1 MSTFA
6 KVLLAT
12 DLTPQ
17 SDNLTECLF
26 SLCPDTETEVV
37 LAHVFDDDDDADPDG
52 SNYKKVNSR
61 LEGYK
66 NDLEQAGYEEVTI
79 VTPVGDEPFEAICD
93 AGEEHEAD
101 LLMVASHGKGFLK
114 STLMGST
121 TFDLARAT
129 TLPLF
134 ISKEDNKDA
143 SKLLDTILIPTDFSQ
158 KSLDCLN
165 VVRGLREYIGNV
177 IFIHVIE
184 RYRSKEEYK
193 EKYGNARLFLQEL
206 VDELKIFGIK
216 ADYDKPMLI
225 EKELGDGITK
235 IQTGKY
241 KVEFSTSDIIS
252 LDAGMYVFDL
262 RYTIGSTPSIPL
274 SGYIVVADSVFTNN
288 QGE

>member
-66 NDLEQAGYEEVTI
+66 NDLEQAGYEEVTV

-134 ISKEDNKDA
+134 ISKEDGKDA

-177 IFIHVIE
+177 IFVHVIE

-193 EKYGNARLFLQEL
+193 EKYGNAKLFLQEL
-206 VDELKIFGIK
+206 VDELQIFGIK
-216 ADYDKPMLI
+216 ADYRIGRGAASKEIVHVSRQEHASLI
-225 EKELGDGITK
+225 IIAK
-235 IQTGKY
+235 TG
-241 KVEFSTSDIIS
+241 
-252 LDAGMYVFDL
+252 AGLVKGLVM
-262 RYTIGSTPSIPL
+262 GSTAQN
-274 SGYIVVADSVFTNN
+274 VVLNSTCGILLLPAEDALDD
-288 QGE
+288 

>member
-66 NDLEQAGYEEVTI
+66 NDLEQAGYEEVTV

-134 ISKEDNKDA
+134 ISKEDGKDA

-177 IFIHVIE
+177 IFVHVIE

-193 EKYGNARLFLQEL
+193 EKFANARLFLQEL
-206 VDELKIFGIK
+206 VDELEIFGIK
-216 ADYDKPMLI
+216 ADYRIGRGAASKEIVHVARQEHASLI
-225 EKELGDGITK
+225 IIAK
-235 IQTGKY
+235 TG
-241 KVEFSTSDIIS
+241 
-252 LDAGMYVFDL
+252 AGLVKGLVM
-262 RYTIGSTPSIPL
+262 GSTAQN
-274 SGYIVVADSVFTNN
+274 VVLNSTCGILLLPAEDALDD
-288 QGE
+288 

>member
-66 NDLEQAGYEEVTI
+66 NELEQAGYEEVKVI
-79 VTPVGDEPFEAICD
+79 TPVGDEPFEAICD

-134 ISKEDNKDA
+134 ISKDDGADA
-143 SKLLDTILIPTDFSQ
+143 SKLLETILIPTDFSK
-158 KSLDCLN
+158 KSLAALN
-165 VVRGLREYIGNV
+165 VVRGLREFVGNV
-177 IFIHVIE
+177 IFVHVIE
-184 RYRSKEEYK
+184 RFRSKEDYR
-193 EKYGNARLFLQEL
+193 EKYGNARMFLQEL
-206 VDELKIFGIK
+206 VDELKIFGID
-216 ADYDKPMLI
+216 ADFRIGRGAASKEIVHLARQEHANLI
-225 EKELGDGITK
+225 
-235 IQTGKY
+235 
-241 KVEFSTSDIIS
+241 IIS
-252 LDAGMYVFDL
+252 KTGAGLVKGLVM
-262 RYTIGSTPSIPL
+262 GSTAQN
-274 SGYIVVADSVFTNN
+274 VVLNSTCGILLLPAEDSLDD
-288 QGE
+288 

>member
-37 LAHVFDDDDDADPDG
+37 QAHVFDDDDDADPDG

-66 NDLEQAGYEEVTI
+66 NDLEQAGYEEVTV

-114 STLMGST
+114 STIMGST

-177 IFIHVIE
+177 IFVHVIE

-193 EKYGNARLFLQEL
+193 EKYGNAKLFLQEL

-216 ADYDKPMLI
+216 ADYHIGRGAASKEIVHVSRQEHASLI
-225 EKELGDGITK
+225 IIAK
-235 IQTGKY
+235 TG
-241 KVEFSTSDIIS
+241 
-252 LDAGMYVFDL
+252 AGLVKGLVM
-262 RYTIGSTPSIPL
+262 GSTAQN
-274 SGYIVVADSVFTNN
+274 VVLNSTCGILLLPAEDALDD
-288 QGE
+288 

>member
-134 ISKEDNKDA
+134 ISKEDNKEA

-216 ADYDKPMLI
+216 ADYRIGRGAASKEIVHVSRQEHASLI
-225 EKELGDGITK
+225 IIAK
-235 IQTGKY
+235 TG
-241 KVEFSTSDIIS
+241 
-252 LDAGMYVFDL
+252 AGLVKGLVM
-262 RYTIGSTPSIPL
+262 GSTAQN
-274 SGYIVVADSVFTNN
+274 VVLNSTCGILLLPAEDALDD
-288 QGE
+288 

>member
-93 AGEEHEAD
+93 AGEEYEAD

-216 ADYDKPMLI
+216 ADYRIGRGAASKEIVHVSRQEHASLI
-225 EKELGDGITK
+225 IIAK
-235 IQTGKY
+235 TG
-241 KVEFSTSDIIS
+241 
-252 LDAGMYVFDL
+252 AGLVKGLVM
-262 RYTIGSTPSIPL
+262 GSTAQN
-274 SGYIVVADSVFTNN
+274 VVLNSTCGILLLPAEDALDD
-288 QGE
+288 

>member
-52 SNYKKVNSR
+52 SNFKKVNSR

-66 NDLEQAGYEEVTI
+66 NELEQAGYEEVTVI
-79 VTPVGDEPFEAICD
+79 TPVGDEPFEAICD
-93 AGEEHEAD
+93 AGEEQEAD

-134 ISKEDNKDA
+134 ISKDDGKDA

-216 ADYDKPMLI
+216 ADYRIGRGAASKEIVHVSRQEHASLI
-225 EKELGDGITK
+225 IIAK
-235 IQTGKY
+235 TG
-241 KVEFSTSDIIS
+241 
-252 LDAGMYVFDL
+252 AGLVKGLVM
-262 RYTIGSTPSIPL
+262 GSTAQN
-274 SGYIVVADSVFTNN
+274 VVLNSTCGILLLPAEDALDD
-288 QGE
+288 

>member
-17 SDNLTECLF
+17 ADNLTECLF

-66 NDLEQAGYEEVTI
+66 NDLEQAGYEDVTV

-114 STLMGST
+114 STIMGST

-129 TLPLF
+129 SLPLF
-134 ISKEDNKDA
+134 ISKEDGKNA
-143 SKLLDTILIPTDFSQ
+143 SKLLDTILIPTDFSK
-158 KSLDCLN
+158 KSLAALN
-165 VVRGLREYIGNV
+165 VVRGLREFVGRV
-177 IFIHVIE
+177 IFVHVIE
-184 RYRSKEEYK
+184 RSRSKEDYK

-206 VDELKIFGIK
+206 VDELKIFGID
-216 ADYDKPMLI
+216 ADYRIGRGAASKEIVHLSRQEHAQLI
-225 EKELGDGITK
+225 
-235 IQTGKY
+235 
-241 KVEFSTSDIIS
+241 IIS
-252 LDAGMYVFDL
+252 KTGAGLVKGLVM
-262 RYTIGSTPSIPL
+262 GSTAQNVILNATCGILLLPAEDAL
-274 SGYIVVADSVFTNN
+274 DD
-288 QGE
+288 

>member
-66 NDLEQAGYEEVTI
+66 NDLEQAGYEEVTV

-114 STLMGST
+114 STIMGST

-177 IFIHVIE
+177 IFVHVIE

-193 EKYGNARLFLQEL
+193 EKYGNAKLFLQEL

-216 ADYDKPMLI
+216 ADYRIGRGAASKEIVHVSRQEHASLI
-225 EKELGDGITK
+225 IIAK
-235 IQTGKY
+235 TG
-241 KVEFSTSDIIS
+241 
-252 LDAGMYVFDL
+252 AGLVKGLVM
-262 RYTIGSTPSIPL
+262 GSTAQN
-274 SGYIVVADSVFTNN
+274 VVLNSTCGILLLPAEDALD
-288 QGE
+288 E

>member
-66 NDLEQAGYEEVTI
+66 NDLEQAGYEEVTV

-114 STLMGST
+114 STIMGST

-177 IFIHVIE
+177 IFVHVIE

-193 EKYGNARLFLQEL
+193 EKYGRIATRITGDAVVVSSSEVREKIKSGEDISDL
-206 VDELKIFGIK
+206 VPPAVAAYIK
-216 ADYDKPMLI
+216 
-225 EKELGDGITK
+225 EKGL
-235 IQTGKY
+235 Y
-241 KVEFSTSDIIS
+241 
-252 LDAGMYVFDL
+252 L
-262 RYTIGSTPSIPL
+262 
-274 SGYIVVADSVFTNN
+274 
-288 QGE
+288 

>member
-17 SDNLTECLF
+17 ADNLTECLF

-66 NDLEQAGYEEVTI
+66 NDLEQAGYEDVTV

-114 STLMGST
+114 STIMGST

-129 TLPLF
+129 SLPLF
-134 ISKEDNKDA
+134 ISKEDGKNA
-143 SKLLDTILIPTDFSQ
+143 SKLLDNILIPTDFSK
-158 KSLDCLN
+158 KSLAALN
-165 VVRGLREYIGNV
+165 VVRCLREFVGRV
-177 IFIHVIE
+177 IFVRVIE
-184 RYRSKEEYK
+184 RSRSKEDHK

-206 VDELKIFGIK
+206 VDELKIFGID
-216 ADYDKPMLI
+216 ADYRIGRGAASKEIVHLSRQEHAQLI
-225 EKELGDGITK
+225 
-235 IQTGKY
+235 
-241 KVEFSTSDIIS
+241 IIS
-252 LDAGMYVFDL
+252 KTGAGLVKGLVM
-262 RYTIGSTPSIPL
+262 GSTAQNVILNATCGILLLPAEDAL
-274 SGYIVVADSVFTNN
+274 DD
-288 QGE
+288 

>member
-52 SNYKKVNSR
+52 SNFKKVNSR

-66 NDLEQAGYEEVTI
+66 NDLEQAGYEEVSVI
-79 VTPVGDEPFEAICD
+79 TPVGDEPFEAICD

-134 ISKEDNKDA
+134 ISKDGGADA
-143 SKLLDTILIPTDFSQ
+143 SKLLDTILIPTDFSK
-158 KSLDCLN
+158 KSLAALN
-165 VVRGLREYIGNV
+165 VVRGLREYVGNV

-184 RYRSKEEYK
+184 RFRSKEDYK
-193 EKYGNARLFLQEL
+193 EKYGNARMFLQEL
-206 VDELKIFGIK
+206 VDELKIFGID
-216 ADYDKPMLI
+216 ADFRISRGAASKEIVHLARQEHANLI
-225 EKELGDGITK
+225 
-235 IQTGKY
+235 
-241 KVEFSTSDIIS
+241 IIS
-252 LDAGMYVFDL
+252 KTGAGLVKGLVM
-262 RYTIGSTPSIPL
+262 GSTAQN
-274 SGYIVVADSVFTNN
+274 VVLNSTCGILLLPADDAADD
-288 QGE
+288 

>member
-79 VTPVGDEPFEAICD
+79 VTPVGDEPFESICD

-216 ADYDKPMLI
+216 ADYRIGRGAASKEIVHVSRQEHASLI
-225 EKELGDGITK
+225 IIAK
-235 IQTGKY
+235 TG
-241 KVEFSTSDIIS
+241 
-252 LDAGMYVFDL
+252 AGLVKGLVM
-262 RYTIGSTPSIPL
+262 GSTAQN
-274 SGYIVVADSVFTNN
+274 VVLNSTCGILLLPAEDALDD
-288 QGE
+288 

>member
-79 VTPVGDEPFEAICD
+79 VTPVGDEPFGAICD

-216 ADYDKPMLI
+216 ADYRIGRGAASKEIVHVSRQEHASLI
-225 EKELGDGITK
+225 IIAK
-235 IQTGKY
+235 TG
-241 KVEFSTSDIIS
+241 
-252 LDAGMYVFDL
+252 AGLVKGLVM
-262 RYTIGSTPSIPL
+262 GSTAQN
-274 SGYIVVADSVFTNN
+274 VVLNSTCGILLLPAEDALDD
-288 QGE
+288 

>member
-66 NDLEQAGYEEVTI
+66 NELEQAGYEEVKVI
-79 VTPVGDEPFEAICD
+79 TPVGDEPFEAICD

-134 ISKEDNKDA
+134 ISKDDGADA
-143 SKLLDTILIPTDFSQ
+143 SKLLETILIPTDFSK
-158 KSLDCLN
+158 KSLAALN
-165 VVRGLREYIGNV
+165 VVRGLREFVGNV
-177 IFIHVIE
+177 IFVHVIE
-184 RYRSKEEYK
+184 RFRSKEDYR
-193 EKYGNARLFLQEL
+193 EKYGNARMFLQEL
-206 VDELKIFGIK
+206 VDELKIFGID
-216 ADYDKPMLI
+216 ADFRI
-225 EKELGDGITK
+225 GRGAASKEIVHLARQEHANMI
-235 IQTGKY
+235 
-241 KVEFSTSDIIS
+241 IIS
-252 LDAGMYVFDL
+252 KTGAGLVKGLVM
-262 RYTIGSTPSIPL
+262 GSTAQN
-274 SGYIVVADSVFTNN
+274 VVLNSTCGILLLPAEDSLDD
-288 QGE
+288 

>member
-66 NDLEQAGYEEVTI
+66 NDLEQAGYEEVTVI
-79 VTPVGDEPFEAICD
+79 TPVGDEPFEAICD
-93 AGEEHEAD
+93 AGEEQEAD

-134 ISKEDNKDA
+134 ISKDDGKDA

-177 IFIHVIE
+177 IFLHVIE
-184 RYRSKEEYK
+184 RYRSKEDYK
-193 EKYGNARLFLQEL
+193 EKYGNAKLFLQEL

-216 ADYDKPMLI
+216 ADYHIGRGAASKEIVHVARQEHASLI
-225 EKELGDGITK
+225 IIAK
-235 IQTGKY
+235 TG
-241 KVEFSTSDIIS
+241 
-252 LDAGMYVFDL
+252 AGLVKGLVM
-262 RYTIGSTPSIPL
+262 GSTAQN
-274 SGYIVVADSVFTNN
+274 VVLNSTCGILLLPAEDALDD
-288 QGE
+288 

>member
-66 NDLEQAGYEEVTI
+66 NDLEQAGYEEVTV

-216 ADYDKPMLI
+216 ADYRIGRGAASKEIVHVSRQEHASLI
-225 EKELGDGITK
+225 IIAK
-235 IQTGKY
+235 TG
-241 KVEFSTSDIIS
+241 
-252 LDAGMYVFDL
+252 AGLVKGLVM
-262 RYTIGSTPSIPL
+262 GSTAQN
-274 SGYIVVADSVFTNN
+274 VVLNSTCGILLLPAEDALDD
-288 QGE
+288 

>member
-66 NDLEQAGYEEVTI
+66 NDLEQAGYEEVTV

-177 IFIHVIE
+177 IFVHVIE

-216 ADYDKPMLI
+216 ADYHIGRGAASKEIVHVSRQEHASLI
-225 EKELGDGITK
+225 IIAK
-235 IQTGKY
+235 TGVGLVKGL
-241 KVEFSTSDIIS
+241 V
-252 LDAGMYVFDL
+252 M
-262 RYTIGSTPSIPL
+262 GSTAQN
-274 SGYIVVADSVFTNN
+274 VVLNSTCGILLLPAEDALDD
-288 QGE
+288 

>member
-79 VTPVGDEPFEAICD
+79 VTPVGEETFEAICD
-93 AGEEHEAD
+93 AGEEYDVD
-101 LLMVASHGKGFLK
+101 LLMTASHGKGFLK
-114 STLMGST
+114 STIMGST

-129 TLPLF
+129 SLPLF
-134 ISKEDNKDA
+134 IRKDDGVDA
-143 SKLLDTILIPTDFSQ
+143 SKLLDTILIPTDFSK
-158 KSLDCLN
+158 KSLAALN
-165 VVRGLREYIGNV
+165 VVRGLREYVGNV
-177 IFIHVIE
+177 IFVHVIE
-184 RYRSKEEYK
+184 RYRSKEDYK

-206 VDELKIFGIK
+206 VDELEIFGIK
-216 ADYDKPMLI
+216 ADYRISRGAASKEIVHLSRQEHAKLI
-225 EKELGDGITK
+225 
-235 IQTGKY
+235 
-241 KVEFSTSDIIS
+241 IIS
-252 LDAGMYVFDL
+252 KTGSGLVKGLVM
-262 RYTIGSTPSIPL
+262 GSTAQNVILNATCGILLLP
-274 SGYIVVADSVFTNN
+274 ADDAADD
-288 QGE
+288 

>member
-66 NDLEQAGYEEVTI
+66 NDLEQAGYEEVTV

-177 IFIHVIE
+177 IFVHVIE

-216 ADYDKPMLI
+216 ADYHIGRGAASKEIVHVSRQEHASLI
-225 EKELGDGITK
+225 IIAK
-235 IQTGKY
+235 TG
-241 KVEFSTSDIIS
+241 
-252 LDAGMYVFDL
+252 AGLVKGLVM
-262 RYTIGSTPSIPL
+262 GSTAQN
-274 SGYIVVADSVFTNN
+274 VVLNST
-288 QGE
+288 

>member
-61 LEGYK
+61 LEWYK

-79 VTPVGDEPFEAICD
+79 LTPVGDEPFEAICD

-216 ADYDKPMLI
+216 ADYRIGRGAASKEIVHVSRQEHASLI
-225 EKELGDGITK
+225 I
-235 IQTGKY
+235 IANTG
-241 KVEFSTSDIIS
+241 
-252 LDAGMYVFDL
+252 AGLVKGLVM
-262 RYTIGSTPSIPL
+262 GSTAQN
-274 SGYIVVADSVFTNN
+274 VVLNSTCGILLLPAEDALDD
-288 QGE
+288 

>member
-177 IFIHVIE
+177 IFVHVIE

-193 EKYGNARLFLQEL
+193 EKYGNAKLFLQEL

-216 ADYDKPMLI
+216 ADYHIGRGAASKEIVHVSRQEHASLI
-225 EKELGDGITK
+225 IIAK
-235 IQTGKY
+235 TG
-241 KVEFSTSDIIS
+241 
-252 LDAGMYVFDL
+252 AGLVKGLVM
-262 RYTIGSTPSIPL
+262 GSTAQN
-274 SGYIVVADSVFTNN
+274 VVLNSTCGILLLPAEDALDD
-288 QGE
+288 

>member
-66 NDLEQAGYEEVTI
+66 NDLEQAGYEEVTV

-114 STLMGST
+114 STIMGST

-177 IFIHVIE
+177 IFVHVIE

-216 ADYDKPMLI
+216 ADYHIGRGAASKEIVHVSRQEHASLI
-225 EKELGDGITK
+225 IIAK
-235 IQTGKY
+235 TG
-241 KVEFSTSDIIS
+241 
-252 LDAGMYVFDL
+252 AGLVKGLVM
-262 RYTIGSTPSIPL
+262 GSTAQNVILNSTCGILLLPAEDAL
-274 SGYIVVADSVFTNN
+274 DD
-288 QGE
+288 

>member
-52 SNYKKVNSR
+52 SNFKKVNSR

-66 NDLEQAGYEEVTI
+66 NELEQAGYEEVTVI
-79 VTPVGDEPFEAICD
+79 TPVGDEPFEAICD
-93 AGEEHEAD
+93 AGEEQEAD

-134 ISKEDNKDA
+134 ISKDDGKDA

-177 IFIHVIE
+177 IFLHVIE
-184 RYRSKEEYK
+184 RYRSKEDYK
-193 EKYGNARLFLQEL
+193 EKYGNAKLFLQEL

-216 ADYDKPMLI
+216 ADYHIGRGAASKEIVHVARQEHASLI
-225 EKELGDGITK
+225 IIAK
-235 IQTGKY
+235 TG
-241 KVEFSTSDIIS
+241 
-252 LDAGMYVFDL
+252 AGLVKGLVM
-262 RYTIGSTPSIPL
+262 GSTAQN
-274 SGYIVVADSVFTNN
+274 VVLNSTCGILLLPAEDALDD
-288 QGE
+288 

>member
-134 ISKEDNKDA
+134 ISKADNKDA

-216 ADYDKPMLI
+216 ADYRIGRGAASKEIVHVSRQEHASLI
-225 EKELGDGITK
+225 IIAK
-235 IQTGKY
+235 TG
-241 KVEFSTSDIIS
+241 
-252 LDAGMYVFDL
+252 AGLVKGLVM
-262 RYTIGSTPSIPL
+262 GSTAQN
-274 SGYIVVADSVFTNN
+274 VVLNSTCGILLLPAEDALDD
-288 QGE
+288 

>member
-184 RYRSKEEYK
+184 RYRGKEEYK

-216 ADYDKPMLI
+216 ADYRIGRGAASKEIVHVSRQEHASLI
-225 EKELGDGITK
+225 IIAK
-235 IQTGKY
+235 TG
-241 KVEFSTSDIIS
+241 
-252 LDAGMYVFDL
+252 AGLVKGLVM
-262 RYTIGSTPSIPL
+262 GSTAQN
-274 SGYIVVADSVFTNN
+274 VVLNSTCGILLLPAEDALDD
-288 QGE
+288 

>member
-114 STLMGST
+114 STIMGST

-177 IFIHVIE
+177 IFVHVIE

-216 ADYDKPMLI
+216 ADYRIGRGAASKEIVHVSRQEHASLI
-225 EKELGDGITK
+225 IIAK
-235 IQTGKY
+235 TG
-241 KVEFSTSDIIS
+241 
-252 LDAGMYVFDL
+252 AGLVKGLVM
-262 RYTIGSTPSIPL
+262 GSTAQN
-274 SGYIVVADSVFTNN
+274 VVLNSTCGILLLPAEDALDD
-288 QGE
+288 

>member
-52 SNYKKVNSR
+52 SNFKKVNSR

-66 NDLEQAGYEEVTI
+66 NELEQAGYEEVTVI
-79 VTPVGDEPFEAICD
+79 TPVGDEPFEAICD
-93 AGEEHEAD
+93 AGEEQEAD

-134 ISKEDNKDA
+134 ISKDDGKDA

-177 IFIHVIE
+177 IFLHVIE

-216 ADYDKPMLI
+216 ADYRIGRGAASKEIVHVSRQEHASLI
-225 EKELGDGITK
+225 IIAK
-235 IQTGKY
+235 TG
-241 KVEFSTSDIIS
+241 
-252 LDAGMYVFDL
+252 AGLVKGLVM
-262 RYTIGSTPSIPL
+262 GSTAQN
-274 SGYIVVADSVFTNN
+274 VVLNSTCGILLLPAEDALDD
-288 QGE
+288 

>member
-52 SNYKKVNSR
+52 SNFKKVNSR

-66 NDLEQAGYEEVTI
+66 NELEQAGYEEVTVI
-79 VTPVGDEPFEAICD
+79 TPVGDEPFEAICD
-93 AGEEHEAD
+93 AGEEQEAD

-134 ISKEDNKDA
+134 ISKDDGKDA

-177 IFIHVIE
+177 IFLHVIE
-184 RYRSKEEYK
+184 RYRSKEDYK
-193 EKYGNARLFLQEL
+193 QKYGNAKLFLQEL

-216 ADYDKPMLI
+216 ADYRIGRGAASKEIVHVARQEHASLI
-225 EKELGDGITK
+225 IIAK
-235 IQTGKY
+235 TG
-241 KVEFSTSDIIS
+241 
-252 LDAGMYVFDL
+252 AGLVKGLVM
-262 RYTIGSTPSIPL
+262 GSTAQN
-274 SGYIVVADSVFTNN
+274 VVLNSTCGILLLPAEDALDD
-288 QGE
+288 

>member
-66 NDLEQAGYEEVTI
+66 NDLEQAGYEEVTV
-79 VTPVGDEPFEAICD
+79 VTPIGDEPFEAICD

-114 STLMGST
+114 STIMGST

-177 IFIHVIE
+177 IFVHVIE

-193 EKYGNARLFLQEL
+193 EKYGNAKLFLQEL

-216 ADYDKPMLI
+216 ADYHIGRGAASKEIVHVSRQEHASLI
-225 EKELGDGITK
+225 IIAK
-235 IQTGKY
+235 TG
-241 KVEFSTSDIIS
+241 
-252 LDAGMYVFDL
+252 AGLVKGLVM
-262 RYTIGSTPSIPL
+262 GSTAQN
-274 SGYIVVADSVFTNN
+274 VVLNSTCGILLLPAEDALDD
-288 QGE
+288 

>member
-52 SNYKKVNSR
+52 SNFKKVNSR

-66 NDLEQAGYEEVTI
+66 NDLEQAGYEEVSVI
-79 VTPVGDEPFEAICD
+79 TPVGDEPFEAICD

-134 ISKEDNKDA
+134 ISKDGGADA
-143 SKLLDTILIPTDFSQ
+143 SKLLDTILIPTDFSK
-158 KSLDCLN
+158 KSLAALN
-165 VVRGLREYIGNV
+165 VVRGLREFVGNV

-184 RYRSKEEYK
+184 RFRSKEDYK
-193 EKYGNARLFLQEL
+193 EKYGNARMFLQEL
-206 VDELKIFGIK
+206 VDELKIFGID
-216 ADYDKPMLI
+216 ADFRISRGAASKEIVHLARQEHANLI
-225 EKELGDGITK
+225 
-235 IQTGKY
+235 
-241 KVEFSTSDIIS
+241 IIS
-252 LDAGMYVFDL
+252 KTGAGLVKGLVM
-262 RYTIGSTPSIPL
+262 GSTAQN
-274 SGYIVVADSVFTNN
+274 VVLNSTCGILLLPADDAADD
-288 QGE
+288 

>member
-66 NDLEQAGYEEVTI
+66 NELEQAGYEDVKLI
-79 VTPVGDEPFEAICD
+79 TPVGDEPFEAICD

-129 TLPLF
+129 NLPLF
-134 ISKEDNKDA
+134 ISKDDGVDE
-143 SKLLDTILIPTDFSQ
+143 SKLLDTILIPTDFSK
-158 KSLDCLN
+158 KSLAALN
-165 VVRGLREYIGNV
+165 VVRGLREFVGNV
-177 IFIHVIE
+177 IFVHVIE
-184 RYRSKEEYK
+184 RFRSKEDYR
-193 EKYGNARLFLQEL
+193 EKYGNARMFLQEL
-206 VDELKIFGIK
+206 VDELKIFGIN
-216 ADYDKPMLI
+216 ADFRIGRGAASKEIVHLSRQEHANLI
-225 EKELGDGITK
+225 
-235 IQTGKY
+235 
-241 KVEFSTSDIIS
+241 IIS
-252 LDAGMYVFDL
+252 KTGAGLVKGLVM
-262 RYTIGSTPSIPL
+262 GSTAQN
-274 SGYIVVADSVFTNN
+274 VVLNSTCGILLLPAEDALDD
-288 QGE
+288 

>member
-216 ADYDKPMLI
+216 ADYRIGRGAASKEIVHVARQEHASLI
-225 EKELGDGITK
+225 IIAK
-235 IQTGKY
+235 TG
-241 KVEFSTSDIIS
+241 
-252 LDAGMYVFDL
+252 AGLVKGLVM
-262 RYTIGSTPSIPL
+262 GSTAQN
-274 SGYIVVADSVFTNN
+274 VVLNSTCGILLLPAEDALDD
-288 QGE
+288 